1 MGSLTANKQRPCY
14 HEPPARILRLLSWS
28 QRPGDQVTGQRD
40 HGKETG
46 HLLVCCC
53 LRRYS
58 CWQSCSACLRT
69 QRAGTGSSS
78 PGGPAAA
85 GTHAMLAEYYT
96 NKKTQQ
102 HTVTPL
108 SQPTDSEKHKESEGT
123 GFRDRET
130 VTHGMWHR
138 KSEDLD
144 SLYILLVWLS
154 QT

>member
-1 MGSLTANKQRPCY
+1 MGSLTANKQRPSY
-14 HEPPARILRLLSWS
+14 RKPPARIPRLLSWS
-28 QRPGDQVTGQRD
+28 QRPGDQVTGQLD
-40 HGKETG
+40 HEKETG

-69 QRAGTGSSS
+69 RRAGTGSSS

-85 GTHAMLAEYYT
+85 GTHAMLAECYP
-96 NKKTQQ
+96 NKKTGN
-102 HTVTPL
+102 TL
-108 SQPTDSEKHKESEGT
+108 SLPCHSPRTQKIIRSLKALAFET
-123 GFRDRET
+123 GKL
-130 VTHGMWHR
+130 WHR

-144 SLYILLVWLS
+144 CLYILLVWLS